1 MLTFEKAVPVDVA
14 EAQGRADGCGSGL
27 GGLWWHPWPV
37 AVPGGRACGHAL
49 SNAKVVSRARETEHV
64 LEKDQNTL

>member
-37 AVPGGRACGHAL
+37 AVPGPVPVDMPLA
-49 SNAKVVSRARETEHV
+49 T
-64 LEKDQNTL
+64 